1 MIHLQLSS
9 LSHTWI
15 IDIDGTILKH
25 NSHKEGGDILLE
37 GVRDFWHRI
46 PQNDIVILISAREL
60 EYARSTIDFLRENG
74 VRFDHVIFGAPKGE
88 RILLNDIKPNG
99 LTTAYAVNLE
109 RNCGLNG
116 LSFTCST

>member
-1 MIHLQLSS
+1 MIRLQLSS

-25 NSHKEGGDILLE
+25 NGYREGGDILLE
-37 GVRDFWHRI
+37 GVRDFWGRI

-74 VRFDHVIFGAPKGE
+74 IRFDHVIFGAPKGE